1 MRQTE
6 IDYRVLPNGRIEFM
20 MLRHVASQNE
30 IEKELQPVKA
40 RRYYH
45 GRSYYSLATIAE
57 PNTVRISNQHE
68 MPPDGWMDFK
78 VGETYTVDDWD
89 FFVHFLKSAGERYT
103 RIHHAKEAPLLPIMT
118 VKI

>member
-1 MRQTE
+1 MKQTE
-6 IDYRVLPNGRIEFM
+6 IDYQVLPSGAIKFIA
-20 MLRHVASQNE
+20 LRNVASQNE

-40 RRYYH
+40 RQYYH

-68 MPPDGWMDFK
+68 MPPDGWLDFK
-78 VGETYTVDDWD
+78 VGGLYTFPDWD
-89 FFVHFLKSAGERYT
+89 FFIHFLKAAGERYT
-103 RIHHAKEAPLLPIMT
+103 KIHHMEEKPLIPIMT